1 MGRAVPAEFVVTDG
15 SPATPEDLQAAL
27 EPGFSVVPG
36 GRSRTVRRTWLD
48 TFDWRL
54 YRAGLT
60 LELVS
65 GHGPGE
71 LVLTTADGERFTAP
85 ASGVRWPAPSSAL
98 PPGPLRSRLADVARE
113 RALLPAARVVSH
125 LIPLRA
131 RNADEKTVAWLT
143 VDRSAA
149 TAPAGA
155 QLPGRL
161 SVTPVRGCQAQAEH
175 IARTLGHAHGVAPAG
190 APQLDAAL
198 AAAGRHPGDYTGKID
213 VELDGG
219 MPARLALAAV
229 LLRLLG
235 TLEANVAGTLR
246 DTDTEFLHDL
256 RVAVRRTRTAL
267 KLAGRLLPDGLAAE
281 FGHEF
286 AWLGLITTPTRD
298 LDVYLL
304 NYPAMAASLSSAAPA
319 ELEPFRAY
327 LAARRGRER
336 RRLVRALRSRRFRE
350 LTARWRA
357 VLTGLARPR
366 RGPTAAELAA
376 QVLGRAHRKV
386 LRLGA
391 AITGSSPPERL
402 HDLRKRC
409 KELRYA
415 LEFFASL
422 CDPAGYR
429 QAVKD
434 LKGLQDVL
442 GTFQDCQVQQHEI
455 RTAAGE
461 MMAAGDVPATALLA
475 MGDLAAQVAR
485 TEARVRR
492 EFAGRFAEFAS
503 EASQQRF
510 AALVPGASS

>member
-1 MGRAVPAEFVVTDG
+1 VVAEFVVTDG
-15 SPATPEDLQAAL
+15 APPAPEHLQAVL
-27 EPGFSVVPG
+27 EPSFSVVPG

-71 LVLTTADGERFTAP
+71 LVLTAADGERVTAP
-85 ASGVRWPAPSSAL
+85 ANGVRWPALSSAL
-98 PPGPLRSRLADVARE
+98 PPGPIRSRLAGVARE

-131 RNADEKTVAWLT
+131 RTADNKTVAWLT

-161 SVTPVRGCQAQAEH
+161 SVTPVRGYQAQADR
-175 IARTLGHAHGVAPAG
+175 IARALADAHGVAPAG
-190 APQLDAAL
+190 GPQLDAAL
-198 AAAGRHPGDYTGKID
+198 AAAGRRPGDYTGKID
-213 VELDGG
+213 VELAGG
-219 MPARLALAAV
+219 MPARLAVAAV
-229 LLRLLG
+229 LLQLLG
-235 TLEANVAGTLR
+235 TLEANVGGTLR
-246 DTDTEFLHDL
+246 DTDSEFLHDL

-267 KLAGRLLPDGLAAE
+267 KLAGGVLPDGLAAG
-281 FGHEF
+281 FGREF

-298 LDVYLL
+298 LDVHLL

-319 ELEPFRAY
+319 ELEPFRGY
-327 LAARRGRER
+327 LTARRARER
-336 RRLVRALRSRRFRE
+336 RRLVRALRSGRFGE

-357 VLTGLARPR
+357 ALTGLAPPQH
-366 RGPTAAELAA
+366 GPTAAQLAA
-376 QVLGRAHRKV
+376 DVIRLAHRKV
-386 LRLGA
+386 LRRGA
-391 AITGSSPPERL
+391 AITDSSPPERL

-422 CDPAGYR
+422 CDPARYR
-429 QAVKD
+429 QVVKD

-455 RTAAGE
+455 RTAAAE
-461 MMAAGDVPATALLA
+461 MMAAGDIPATALLA
-475 MGDLAAQVAR
+475 MGDVAAQVAR
-485 TEARVRR
+485 AEARARR
-492 EFAGRFAEFAS
+492 EFAGRFAEFAGV
-503 EASQQRF
+503 ASQQRF
-510 AALVPGASS
+510 AALVPGAGS